1 MSILVRHN
9 KMQVDQPPHFVS
21 VHGWTNSYAITY
33 TGVLHVYSVVLID
46 DIYIRT
52 SFEILAKFV
61 QECTS
66 RSRRCCTGM
75 DTATPASSSL
85 EQDMS
90 TLKTKT
96 RPHDAYWWKNSIKLR
111 TTFQLGVGRNWDLWI
126 YNFLKKMGLEKIYL
140 CWISLSVPSMTVSI
154 TQNRILSC
162 TITQSGACRTLS
174 KKRTCKGYIICEN
187 VSQTEPRERAMTSL
201 CTILFMM

>member
-126 YNFLKKMGLEKIYL
+126 YNLKKKYGSREDIFVLDK
-140 CWISLSVPSMTVSI
+140 SK
-154 TQNRILSC
+154 C
-162 TITQSGACRTLS
+162 TINDCLDHTKPNTVMYYHSIR
-174 KKRTCKGYIICEN
+174 
-187 VSQTEPRERAMTSL
+187 SL
-201 CTILFMM
+201 